1 MEYSWG
7 DILKKINIKEKIIK
21 FLRRKKI
28 VEKEEII
35 KEEPKKENKVEI
47 KPDSRLNLEL
57 DGGTD
62 KAMKK

>member
-7 DILKKINIKEKIIK
+7 DILTKINIKEKIIK

-35 KEEPKKENKVEI
+35 KEETKKENKVEI

-57 DGGTD
+57 DGGR
-62 KAMKK
+62 KI